1 MEKVPSAADLD
12 APIAK
17 CVDINW
23 KEGKF
28 SDNPTIEGIA
38 LWIKEVN
45 PNYAAFDIEFS
56 YNVNCRACAYVAH
69 ERLNGNDAVCASA
82 NNIPTDPEM
91 EKLLGKKIVSMS
103 PQDIEKR
110 LLEQGEGVH
119 AVIGVNRA
127 HDLGHRFN
135 ATCIEGRIA
144 AIDGQFGKYLIG
156 HQNMAM

>member
-1 MEKVPSAADLD
+1 MEKVLSAADLD

-17 CVDINW
+17 CVDINQ
-23 KEGKF
+23 KAGKF
-28 SDNPTIEGIA
+28 SDNPTIEEIA

-45 PNYAAFDIEFS
+45 PNYAVFDIEFS
-56 YNVNCRACAYVAH
+56 YNVTCRVCAYVVH
-69 ERLNGNDAVCASA
+69 
-82 NNIPTDPEM
+82 NIPTDPEM

-103 PQDIEKR
+103 SQDIEKR

-119 AVIGVNRA
+119 AVIGVNRV

-135 ATCIEGRIA
+135 ATCIEGRIV
-144 AIDGQFGKYLIG
+144 AIDGQSGKYLIG